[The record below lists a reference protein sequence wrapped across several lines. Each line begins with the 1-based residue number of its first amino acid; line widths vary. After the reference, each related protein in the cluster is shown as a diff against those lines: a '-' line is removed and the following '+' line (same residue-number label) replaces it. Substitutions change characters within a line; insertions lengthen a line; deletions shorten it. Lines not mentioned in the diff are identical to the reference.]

1 MLLIAKV
8 TRLHLITRV
17 TWLHLIATVTRLLT
31 DPEREIRG
39 VMQLI
44 ESTGSSP
51 FLGSLQISP
60 TLTPDRLTKEKGE
73 AERERKR
80 ERERERNIIQITT
93 SRPTFDRRKFQVN
106 ALVFA
111 YLPWGANPELA

>member
-1 MLLIAKV
+1 MELGRERKGE
-8 TRLHLITRV
+8 R
-17 TWLHLIATVTRLLT
+17 
-31 DPEREIRG
+31 EREIEQGRG
-39 VMQLI
+39 
-44 ESTGSSP
+44 
-51 FLGSLQISP
+51 
-60 TLTPDRLTKEKGE
+60 
-73 AERERKR
+73 RERKR